1 VFFKR
6 YIVMAAVALLLSA
19 GGLISTLQA
28 SRTAQVGDLAEQ
40 HGELIVFE
48 DPASVYC
55 KLFRRDIAPGYI
67 ASRSARHVPMRFV
80 DAIAAPALPEGLVAP
95 ITTVP
100 TVVFMRDGRE
110 EGRIAGYV
118 GPKNFSVMVAKLIG
132 PVD

>member
-1 VFFKR
+1 MSLKRFF
-6 YIVMAAVALLLSA
+6 IMAAALLVLAA
-19 GGLISTLQA
+19 GGVVPNLEAARNALVA
-28 SRTAQVGDLAEQ
+28 DLTEQ

-80 DAIAAPALPEGLVAP
+80 DAVATTALPEGLTAP